1 MIEKDSD
8 VTSFNTSVRQLMNAY
23 FANKREE
30 VDAETLLMNLFN
42 AYTACK
48 DNDFVTYIK
57 QKKQEH
63 SEGGASTLTLEKIM
77 DFALKQYQTQ
87 LQERTWG
94 MESAEKK
101 EIMTLSAEVV
111 TLRQQLDDS
120 KRVSSEKWQKR

>member
-1 MIEKDSD
+1 MIEKDSN

-23 FANKREE
+23 FANKQED
-30 VDAETLLMNLFN
+30 VNAETLLTNLFD

-57 QKKQEH
+57 HKKQEH
-63 SEGGASTLTLEKIM
+63 NEGGASTLTPEKIM
-77 DFALKQYQTQ
+77 DFSLEQYQTQ

-94 MESAEKK
+94 VESAKKK
-101 EIMTLSAEVV
+101 EIVMLSAEVV

-120 KRVSSEKWQKR
+120 IRVSSEQ